1 MQIRWASSLPRY
13 HPLMAKGYWI
23 TIYHSVSDPAR
34 LAQYAALAT
43 PAIEAGGGRILARG
57 VAAATFEHEGNQRTV
72 VIEFDGTQQAIDT
85 YHGAA
90 YQAAANILKGAAV
103 REVRIVEGV

>member
-1 MQIRWASSLPRY
+1 
-13 HPLMAKGYWI
+13 MAKGYWI
-23 TIYHSVSDPAR
+23 TIYHSISDPSK
-34 LAQYAALAT
+34 LTQYAALAT

-57 VAAATFEHEGNQRTV
+57 TAVATFEHAGNQRTV
-72 VIEFDGTQQAIDT
+72 VIEFASTKQAIET
-85 YHGAA
+85 YHGTA